1 MQSTDLIIIGGGPG
15 GYETALLAAQR
26 GLAVTLI
33 ERGNLGGT
41 CLNEGCIPTK
51 TLCRSAALV
60 CDMKKAAE
68 LGVAVGDWSVVF
80 PTIMARKNAVVEQL
94 RTGVE
99 ALMRHPKIS
108 LVTGDARFVD
118 ALTVEVAGERY
129 AARDVIIATG
139 STAATLPIE
148 GADLPGVVT
157 SKELLDLHEL
167 PQRLTVIGAGVIGL
181 EFASIFHALGSN
193 VTVLEYAREVL
204 PHFDTDMAKRLR
216 QSLGKRGIVIE
227 TQAAVKSVAKINSS
241 LAVNYEKKGKTL
253 AVEADV
259 VLMAVGRKA
268 NVSSL
273 NLDDV
278 GIDYTQRG
286 ITVDD
291 NMLTNVP
298 HVYAI
303 GDINGKMMLAH
314 AATFQGVCALNHIM
328 GESCRVRLDVMPAAV
343 FTMPEAATVGLTE
356 DDCKERGSEY
366 VAKKSFF
373 RANGKA
379 LSIGEPEGYC
389 KLLVAADH
397 RLLGCHILGAHASD
411 VVQEVCALITR
422 GASCDDLALTIH
434 AHPTLSEV
442 VLSAAR
448 SG

>member
-15 GYETALLAAQR
+15 GYETALFAAQR

-51 TLCRSAALV
+51 TLCRSAALA

-68 LGVAVGDWSVVF
+68 LGVAVGDWSVDF

-118 ALTVEVAGERY
+118 ALTVEVAGKRY

-139 STAATLPIE
+139 STATILPIE

-216 QSLGKRGIVIE
+216 QSLGKRGVIIE

-241 LAVNYEKKGKTL
+241 LAVNYEKKDKTL

-356 DDCKERGSEY
+356 EDCKEQGIEY

-448 SG
+448 S

>member
-26 GLAVTLI
+26 GLDVTLI

-51 TLCRSAALV
+51 TLCRSAALA

-68 LGVAVGDWSVVF
+68 LGVAVGDWSVDF

-241 LAVNYEKKGKTL
+241 LAVNYEKKDKTL

-356 DDCKERGSEY
+356 EDCKERGIEY

-434 AHPTLSEV
+434 AHPILSEV

-448 SG
+448 S

>member
-51 TLCRSAALV
+51 TLCRSAALA

-68 LGVAVGDWSVVF
+68 LGVAVGDWSVDF

-314 AATFQGVCALNHIM
+314 AATFQGVCALKHIM

-356 DDCKERGSEY
+356 EDCKERGIEY

-448 SG
+448 S

>member
-51 TLCRSAALV
+51 TLCRSAALA

-68 LGVAVGDWSVVF
+68 LGVTVGDWSVDF

-157 SKELLDLHEL
+157 SKELLDLYEL

-356 DDCKERGSEY
+356 EDCKERGIEY

-448 SG
+448 S

>member
-26 GLAVTLI
+26 GIAVTLI

-68 LGVAVGDWSVVF
+68 LGVAVGDWSVDF

-167 PQRLTVIGAGVIGL
+167 PQRLAVIGAGVIGL

-356 DDCKERGSEY
+356 EDCKEQGIEY

-434 AHPTLSEV
+434 AHPTLCEV

-448 SG
+448 S

>member
-51 TLCRSAALV
+51 TLCRSAALA

-68 LGVAVGDWSVVF
+68 LGVAVGDWSVDF

-241 LAVNYEKKGKTL
+241 LAVNYEKKDKTL

-356 DDCKERGSEY
+356 DDCKERGIEY

-379 LSIGEPEGYC
+379 LSIGEPKGYC

-448 SG
+448 S

>member
-68 LGVAVGDWSVVF
+68 LGVAVGDWSVDF

-129 AARDVIIATG
+129 AARDVIIAPG
-139 STAATLPIE
+139 STAAILPIE

-167 PQRLTVIGAGVIGL
+167 PQRLTVMGAGVIGL

-356 DDCKERGSEY
+356 EDCKEQGIEY

-448 SG
+448 S

>member
-51 TLCRSAALV
+51 TLCRSAALA

-68 LGVAVGDWSVVF
+68 LGVAVGDWSVDF

-268 NVSSL
+268 NVSSI

-286 ITVDD
+286 ITIDD

-356 DDCKERGSEY
+356 EDCKEQGIEY

-448 SG
+448 S

>member
-15 GYETALLAAQR
+15 GYETALFAAQR

-51 TLCRSAALV
+51 TLCRSAALA

-68 LGVAVGDWSVVF
+68 LGVAVGDWSVDF

-157 SKELLDLHEL
+157 SKELLGLHEL
-167 PQRLTVIGAGVIGL
+167 PQRFTVIGAGVIGL

-356 DDCKERGSEY
+356 EDCKEQGIEY

-448 SG
+448 S

>member
-51 TLCRSAALV
+51 TLCRSAALA

-68 LGVAVGDWSVVF
+68 LGVAVGDWSVDF

-108 LVTGDARFVD
+108 LVTGDAHFVD

-278 GIDYTQRG
+278 GIDYNQRG

-356 DDCKERGSEY
+356 DDCKERGIEY

-448 SG
+448 S

>member
-68 LGVAVGDWSVVF
+68 LGVAVGDWSVDF

-241 LAVNYEKKGKTL
+241 LAVNYEKKDKTL

-314 AATFQGVCALNHIM
+314 AATFQGVCALNHII

-356 DDCKERGSEY
+356 EDCKERGIEY

-448 SG
+448 S

>member
-26 GLAVTLI
+26 GLDVTLI

-68 LGVAVGDWSVVF
+68 LGVAVGDWSVDF

-227 TQAAVKSVAKINSS
+227 TQATVKSVAKINSS

-356 DDCKERGSEY
+356 EDCKERGIEY

-448 SG
+448 S

>member
-51 TLCRSAALV
+51 TLCRSAALA

-68 LGVAVGDWSVVF
+68 LGVAVGDWSVDF

-129 AARDVIIATG
+129 AACDVIIATG
-139 STAATLPIE
+139 SMAATLPIE

-356 DDCKERGSEY
+356 EDCKERGIEY

-411 VVQEVCALITR
+411 VMQEVCALITR

-448 SG
+448 S

>member
-68 LGVAVGDWSVVF
+68 LGVAVGDWSVDF

-356 DDCKERGSEY
+356 DDCKERGIEY

-434 AHPTLSEV
+434 AHPTLCEV

-448 SG
+448 S

>member
-26 GLAVTLI
+26 GLDVTLI

-51 TLCRSAALV
+51 TLCRSAALA

-68 LGVAVGDWSVVF
+68 LGVAVGDWSVDF

-139 STAATLPIE
+139 STAAILPIE

-356 DDCKERGSEY
+356 DDCKERGIEY

-448 SG
+448 S

>member
-51 TLCRSAALV
+51 TLCRSAALA

-68 LGVAVGDWSVVF
+68 LGVAVGDWSVDF

-148 GADLPGVVT
+148 GADLPGVVS

-356 DDCKERGSEY
+356 EDCKERGIEY

-448 SG
+448 S

>member
-51 TLCRSAALV
+51 TLCRSAALA

-68 LGVAVGDWSVVF
+68 LGVAVGDWSVDF

-157 SKELLDLHEL
+157 SKELLGLHEL
-167 PQRLTVIGAGVIGL
+167 PQRFTVIGAGVIGL

-356 DDCKERGSEY
+356 EDCKEQGIEY

-448 SG
+448 S

>member
-26 GLAVTLI
+26 GLDVTLI

-51 TLCRSAALV
+51 TLCRSAALA

-68 LGVAVGDWSVVF
+68 LGVAVGDWSVDF

-167 PQRLTVIGAGVIGL
+167 PQRLIVIGAGVIGL

-356 DDCKERGSEY
+356 DDCKERGIEY

-448 SG
+448 S

>member
-51 TLCRSAALV
+51 TLCRSAALA

-68 LGVAVGDWSVVF
+68 LGVAVGDWSVDF

-227 TQAAVKSVAKINSS
+227 TQAAVKSVAKINSL

-356 DDCKERGSEY
+356 EDCKERGIEY

-448 SG
+448 S

>member
-51 TLCRSAALV
+51 TLCRSAALA

-68 LGVAVGDWSVVF
+68 LGVAVGDWSVDF
-80 PTIMARKNAVVEQL
+80 PTIMAHKNAVVEQL

-356 DDCKERGSEY
+356 DDCKERGIEY

-448 SG
+448 S

>member
-68 LGVAVGDWSVVF
+68 LGVAVGDWSVDF

-139 STAATLPIE
+139 STAAALPIE

-356 DDCKERGSEY
+356 EDCKERGIEY

-434 AHPTLSEV
+434 AHPTLCEV

-448 SG
+448 S

>member
-51 TLCRSAALV
+51 TLCRSAALA

-68 LGVAVGDWSVVF
+68 LGVAVGDWSVDF

-167 PQRLTVIGAGVIGL
+167 PQRLIVIGAGVIGL

-356 DDCKERGSEY
+356 EDCKERGIEY

-448 SG
+448 S

>member
-26 GLAVTLI
+26 GLDVTLI

-51 TLCRSAALV
+51 TLCRSAALA

-68 LGVAVGDWSVVF
+68 LGVAVGDWSVDF

-108 LVTGDARFVD
+108 LVTGDARFVA

-356 DDCKERGSEY
+356 DDCKERGIEY

-448 SG
+448 S

>member
-51 TLCRSAALV
+51 TLCRSAALA

-68 LGVAVGDWSVVF
+68 LGVAVGDWSVDF

-241 LAVNYEKKGKTL
+241 LAVNYEKKDKTL

-356 DDCKERGSEY
+356 DDCKERGIEY

-422 GASCDDLALTIH
+422 GASCDDIALTIH

-448 SG
+448 S

>member
-15 GYETALLAAQR
+15 GYETALFAAQR

-51 TLCRSAALV
+51 TLCRSAALA

-68 LGVAVGDWSVVF
+68 LGVAVGDWSVDF

-157 SKELLDLHEL
+157 SKELLVLHEF

-259 VLMAVGRKA
+259 VLVAVGRKA

-298 HVYAI
+298 HIYAI

-356 DDCKERGSEY
+356 EDCKERGIEY

-448 SG
+448 S

>member
-51 TLCRSAALV
+51 TLCRSAALA

-68 LGVAVGDWSVVF
+68 LGVAVGDWSVDF

-241 LAVNYEKKGKTL
+241 LAVNYEKKDKTL

-356 DDCKERGSEY
+356 EDCKEQGIEY

-379 LSIGEPEGYC
+379 LSIGEPEGHC
-389 KLLVAADH
+389 KLLVAADR

-448 SG
+448 S

>member
-68 LGVAVGDWSVVF
+68 LGVAVGDWSVDF

-129 AARDVIIATG
+129 AARDVSIATG

-227 TQAAVKSVAKINSS
+227 TQADVKSVAKINSS

-356 DDCKERGSEY
+356 DDCKERGIEY

-448 SG
+448 S

>member
-51 TLCRSAALV
+51 TLCRSAALA

-68 LGVAVGDWSVVF
+68 LGVAVGDWSVDF

-108 LVTGDARFVD
+108 LVTGAARFVD

-241 LAVNYEKKGKTL
+241 LAVSYEKKGKTL

-343 FTMPEAATVGLTE
+343 FTMPEAATVGLTD
-356 DDCKERGSEY
+356 DDCKERGIEY

-448 SG
+448 S

>member
-51 TLCRSAALV
+51 TLCRSAALA

-68 LGVAVGDWSVVF
+68 LGVAVGDWSVDF
-80 PTIMARKNAVVEQL
+80 PTIMARKNAVVEQI

-356 DDCKERGSEY
+356 DDCKERGIEY

-397 RLLGCHILGAHASD
+397 RLLGCHIFGAHASD

-448 SG
+448 S

>member
-51 TLCRSAALV
+51 TLCRSAALA

-68 LGVAVGDWSVVF
+68 LGVAVGDWSVDF

-227 TQAAVKSVAKINSS
+227 TQADVKSVAKINSS

-314 AATFQGVCALNHIM
+314 AATFQGVCVLNHIM

-356 DDCKERGSEY
+356 EDCKERGIEY

-397 RLLGCHILGAHASD
+397 GLLGCHILGAHASD

-448 SG
+448 S

>member
-15 GYETALLAAQR
+15 GYETALFAAQR

-51 TLCRSAALV
+51 TLCRSAALA

-68 LGVAVGDWSVVF
+68 LGVAVGDWSVDF

-108 LVTGDARFVD
+108 LVTGDVRFVD

-343 FTMPEAATVGLTE
+343 FTMPEVATVGLTE
-356 DDCKERGSEY
+356 EDCKERGIEY

-448 SG
+448 S

>member
-51 TLCRSAALV
+51 TLCRSAALA

-68 LGVAVGDWSVVF
+68 LGVAVGDWSVDF

-286 ITVDD
+286 ITIDD

-343 FTMPEAATVGLTE
+343 FTMPEAATVGLAE
-356 DDCKERGSEY
+356 EDCKERGIEY

-448 SG
+448 S

>member
-51 TLCRSAALV
+51 TLCRSAALA

-68 LGVAVGDWSVVF
+68 LGVAVGDWSVDF

-99 ALMRHPKIS
+99 ALMRHPELS
-108 LVTGDARFVD
+108 LVTGDARFVG

-356 DDCKERGSEY
+356 EDCKERGIEY

-448 SG
+448 S

>member
-51 TLCRSAALV
+51 TLCRSAALA

-68 LGVAVGDWSVVF
+68 LGVTVGDWSVDF

-157 SKELLDLHEL
+157 SKELLDLYEL

-291 NMLTNVP
+291 NMITNVP

-356 DDCKERGSEY
+356 EDCKERGIEY

-448 SG
+448 S

>member
-51 TLCRSAALV
+51 TLCRSAALA

-68 LGVAVGDWSVVF
+68 LGVAVGDWSVDF

-241 LAVNYEKKGKTL
+241 LAVNYEKKDKTL

-356 DDCKERGSEY
+356 DDCKERGIEY

-448 SG
+448 S

>member
-51 TLCRSAALV
+51 TLCRSAALA

-68 LGVAVGDWSVVF
+68 LGVAVGDWSVDF

-94 RTGVE
+94 RMGVE

-139 STAATLPIE
+139 STATILPIE

-356 DDCKERGSEY
+356 EDCKERGIEY

-448 SG
+448 S

>member
-51 TLCRSAALV
+51 TLCRSAALA

-68 LGVAVGDWSVVF
+68 LGVAVGDWSVDF

-216 QSLGKRGIVIE
+216 QSLGKRGIIIE

-356 DDCKERGSEY
+356 DDCKERGIEY

-448 SG
+448 S

>member
-51 TLCRSAALV
+51 TLCRSAALA

-68 LGVAVGDWSVVF
+68 LGVAVGDWSVDF

-157 SKELLDLHEL
+157 SKELLELHEL

-356 DDCKERGSEY
+356 EDCKERGIEY

-448 SG
+448 S

>member
-15 GYETALLAAQR
+15 GYETALFAAQR

-68 LGVAVGDWSVVF
+68 LGVAVGDWSVDF

-139 STAATLPIE
+139 STAAILPIE

-356 DDCKERGSEY
+356 DDCKERGIEY

-448 SG
+448 S

>member
-15 GYETALLAAQR
+15 GYATALLAAQR

-51 TLCRSAALV
+51 TLCRSAALA

-68 LGVAVGDWSVVF
+68 LGVAVGDWSVDF

-139 STAATLPIE
+139 STAAILPIE

-356 DDCKERGSEY
+356 DDCKERGIEY

-448 SG
+448 S